1 MSLKRSLHTT
11 RCAHSGCAGKGPERV
26 ATVCSACNTSNRLGL
41 RSFGAGAYHAIAE
54 KGEIAVSTKPLPPLR
69 SVAGALASGEA
80 RGFTLLEVMIVVA
93 IVAVL
98 AAIALPNYSDYIK
111 RGKIIEATSGLSDMR
126 TRMEQWYLDKRTYA
140 NGCTTYKATVQAT
153 IHSFTLDCTAE
164 GANNYKVTVTG
175 NAPDGM
181 GAFVYWIDE
190 QNTHGTDSTAWG
202 DAPTILCWLTRK
214 GGSCS

>member
-1 MSLKRSLHTT
+1 M
-11 RCAHSGCAGKGPERV
+11 
-26 ATVCSACNTSNRLGL
+26 
-41 RSFGAGAYHAIAE
+41 
-54 KGEIAVSTKPLPPLR
+54 STKPSPPLR

-140 NGCTTYKATVQAT
+140 NGCTTYLPAVQPTVHAFT
-153 IHSFTLDCTAE
+153 IVCTIEA
-164 GANNYKVTVTG
+164 ANAYKVTATG
-175 NAPDGM
+175 NAADGM
-181 GAFVYWIDE
+181 TGFTYWIDD

-202 DAPTILCWLTRK
+202 DPATTLCWYTRK
-214 GGSCS
+214 GGSCN

>member
-11 RCAHSGCAGKGPERV
+11 SCAHQGCAEKGPERV

-41 RSFGAGAYHAIAE
+41 RSFGGAAYHAIAE
-54 KGEIAVSTKPLPPLR
+54 KGEIAVFTKPLPPSR
-69 SVAGALASGEA
+69 SVAGTAAPGGA
-80 RGFTLLEVMIVVA
+80 RGFTLIEVIIVVA
-93 IVAVL
+93 IVAIL
-98 AAIALPNYSDYIK
+98 AAIAIPNYADYVR

-126 TRMEQWYLDKRTYA
+126 ARLEQWYLDKRTYA

-153 IHSFTLDCTAE
+153 IHTFTLDCTAE

-190 QNTHGTDSTAWG
+190 QNRHGTDSTAWG
-202 DAPTILCWLTRK
+202 DPPTNLCWLTRK
-214 GGSCS
+214 GATCS